1 MLCSTKIGTRCLLE
15 TGQRLAQV
23 LIPGKPTPLHVRLKA
38 RSSVV
43 QLARFLRLRR
53 ADRTDEIQNGNAIH
67 HEAFLL
73 LRVSQRMVKEE
84 RGPQMPSSARAAS
97 YSTSRAESWFPSGQ
111 SHLKKPCLGS
121 RRESAWRHGKGG
133 KREDWRIEMQQG
145 LKCLRENQ
153 CSDRMNW

>member
-67 HEAFLL
+67 HEAFFTLAG
-73 LRVSQRMVKEE
+73 VAKNGQR
-84 RGPQMPSSARAAS
+84 RTRAANAFFGPGRQLQYEPGRIMVS
-97 YSTSRAESWFPSGQ
+97 VRAIAFEKA
-111 SHLKKPCLGS
+111 LLGIS
-121 RRESAWRHGKGG
+121 KRICWRHGKGG